1 MSKRKNCNKMKN
13 ARTPWKSLLKAVKEV
28 TLQKVETVMW
38 MANQR
43 GYKECSKSN
52 AWKIMRSLM
61 IEWKSGNI
69 FKNYR
74 YIFKTHQNKWKEA
87 IHELKKSSMK
97 EAMSVFLDSSFGSAS
112 LICHFLPNVLKS
124 LTCVLRQSAVYL
136 HCSIFG
142 YLR

>member
-13 ARTPWKSLLKAVKEV
+13 ASAPWKSLWKAVKEV
-28 TLQKVETVMW
+28 TLQKVEAVMW
-38 MANQR
+38 MASLR
-43 GYKECSKSN
+43 GYKECLKSN

-97 EAMSVFLDSSFGSAS
+97 ERQCQSFWIPALGSAS
-112 LICHFLPNVLKS
+112 LICHFLPNLLKS
-124 LTCVLRQSAVYL
+124 LTCVLMQFSVYL

-142 YLR
+142 